1 MSRSATPAR
10 ILRGPRP
17 AAAPVPAA
25 TPKPRAPR
33 RPAPPLRV
41 LMIASEATPFSKTGG
56 LADVAS
62 ALPRALGRLGHEV
75 TLFTPRYAGVS
86 AGQWRDDVSVAV
98 AGATYSAGLFEEP
111 IGVGARA
118 MLVECPPLYHR
129 PGLYNSGGV
138 DFADNALRF
147 AFLVIAALEWAAQ
160 QPTPI
165 DVVHAHDWQAGLAPA
180 YLRQHFARHATLGA
194 VPSVFTIHNLAY
206 QGIVDKS
213 WLPRLGLGW
222 DLFTVDGLEFWDQ
235 VSLLKSGVNFSD
247 AVTTVS
253 PTYAQEIQRPEYGA
267 GFDGVI
273 RARAAALTGILNGI
287 DVETWSP
294 DRDPYLP
301 ASFTAKSLAGK
312 TTAKRAVL
320 EAFGLTADDA
330 AMARPLIGVVSRL
343 VDQKGFDLV
352 AEVASQLA
360 DLDAG
365 FVVLGSGEPRHE
377 QLWRTLAAHQPAR
390 IGAVLGFD
398 ERLAH
403 LIEGGADLFLMPSRY
418 EPCGLNQMYSLRYGT
433 VPIVRATGGLVDS
446 VQPWDAATRRG
457 TGFLFAEYSGEAMLA
472 ALRAALR
479 VFRQPAEWKRLQ
491 QNGMKQDYSWERSA
505 RDYVKVYKGVIA
517 ARRGRR
523 QGRPAPTA

>member
-1 MSRSATPAR
+1 
-10 ILRGPRP
+10 
-17 AAAPVPAA
+17 
-25 TPKPRAPR
+25 
-33 RPAPPLRV
+33 
-41 LMIASEATPFSKTGG
+41 MIASEATPFSKTGG

-75 TLFTPRYAGVS
+75 TLFTPRYAGVA
-86 AGQWRDDVSVAV
+86 AGQWRHDVSAAL
-98 AGATYSAGLFEEP
+98 AGVSLSAGLFEEP

-129 PGLYNSGGV
+129 AGLYNGGGV
-138 DFADNALRF
+138 DFDDNALRF
-147 AFLVIAALEWAAQ
+147 AFLVIAALEWAATQ
-160 QPTPI
+160 SPPI

-180 YLRQHFARHATLGA
+180 YLRQHFARHSTLAT

-206 QGIVDKS
+206 QGVVDKA

-222 DLFTVDGLEFWDQ
+222 DLFTVDGLEFWDRL
-235 VSLLKSGVNFSD
+235 SLLKAGINFSD

-273 RARAAALTGILNGI
+273 RARAHALIGILNGI
-287 DVETWSP
+287 DVDIWSP
-294 DRDPYLP
+294 ERDPYLP
-301 ASFTAKSLAGK
+301 ASFSAKSLAGK
-312 TTAKRAVL
+312 RAAKRALL
-320 EAFGLTADDA
+320 EAFGLATDPA
-330 AMARPLIGVVSRL
+330 ALARPLVGVVSRL

-352 AEVASQLA
+352 AQVAFELA

-365 FVVLGSGEPRHE
+365 FVVLGSGEARYE
-377 QLWRTLAAHQPAR
+377 QMWRALSGHRPGR

-403 LIEGGADLFLMPSRY
+403 LVEGGADLFLMPSRF

-433 VPIVRATGGLVDS
+433 VPVVRATGGLVDS
-446 VQPWDAATRRG
+446 VQPWDPATRRG

-479 VFRQPAEWKRLQ
+479 TFQTPAEWKRLQ

-523 QGRPAPTA
+523 QRRPAPPG

>member
-1 MSRSATPAR
+1 MARSATPAR
-10 ILRGPRP
+10 ILRGPQP
-17 AAAPVPAA
+17 APAPAAPV
-25 TPKPRAPR
+25 TKVRAPR
-33 RPAPPLRV
+33 RPPAPLRV

-86 AGQWRDDVSVAV
+86 AGQWRHDVSAAV
-98 AGATYSAGLFEEP
+98 AGTTLAAGLFEEP
-111 IGVGARA
+111 LGVGARA

-129 PGLYNSGGV
+129 AGLYNSGGV
-138 DFADNALRF
+138 DFDDNALRF

-160 QPTPI
+160 QATPI

-180 YLRQHFARHATLGA
+180 YLRQHFARHPTLGN

-206 QGIVDKS
+206 QGVVDKA

-222 DLFTVDGLEFWDQ
+222 DLFTVDGLEFWDH

-253 PTYAQEIQRPEYGA
+253 PTYAQEIQRADYGA
-267 GFDGVI
+267 GFDGVM
-273 RARAAALTGILNGI
+273 RARAGVLTGILNGI

-312 TTAKRAVL
+312 AAAKRAVL
-320 EAFGLTADDA
+320 EAFGLAADDA

-352 AEVASQLA
+352 AQVAAELA

-377 QLWRTLAAHQPAR
+377 QLWRTLAAHRPGR

-433 VPIVRATGGLVDS
+433 VPVVRATGGLVDS
-446 VQPWDAATRRG
+446 VQPWDPATRRG
-457 TGFLFAEYSGEAMLA
+457 TGFLFADYSGEAMLA

-479 VFRQPAEWKRLQ
+479 TFQTPAEWKRLQ

-517 ARRGRR
+517 ARRCRPKR
-523 QGRPAPTA
+523 RPAP